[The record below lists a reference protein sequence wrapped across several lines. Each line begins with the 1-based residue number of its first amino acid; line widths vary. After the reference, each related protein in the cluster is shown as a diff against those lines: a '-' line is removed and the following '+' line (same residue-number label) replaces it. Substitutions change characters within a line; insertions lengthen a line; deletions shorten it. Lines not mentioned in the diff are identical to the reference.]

1 MKTASHSFLVL
12 GTILLILLVRVGAA
26 EPYHLLKEIPLG
38 GEGGWDY
45 LAVDPVGHR
54 LYVSH
59 ASKVVVVDTRTDA
72 VVGEIADTPGVH
84 GIAIASQLGRAYT
97 SNGRENRVS
106 VVDLGTLKTLSKVD
120 TETNPDA
127 ILFESGQSEVYA
139 FNGRSRSASVIATG
153 SGKAVETIPLGGK
166 PEFAQAD
173 SAAGRIYDCIE
184 DKNEVVAIDT
194 KTHSV
199 VARWPVAPGEEP
211 AGMGIDLVHHRLF
224 LGCGNEKLIVLDNTD
239 GRMVAAIPAG
249 RGIDAAAFDPG
260 TQLAFTS
267 NGRDGTVTI
276 VHEDTPDKYSVVQ
289 TLVTELSA
297 RTMALDPDSHKLY
310 LASARFETVPA
321 GSRKRPPMVPDSFK
335 LLVYAH
341 TP

>member
-1 MKTASHSFLVL
+1 MKTTFHTFPVLV
-12 GTILLILLVRVGAA
+12 TILLVLFVKTQAA

-59 ASKVVVVDTRTDA
+59 TSKVVVVDTHSDT
-72 VVGEIADTPGVH
+72 VVGEITDTPGIH
-84 GIAIASQLGRAYT
+84 GIAVASKLGRAFT
-97 SNGRENRVS
+97 SNGRENKVS
-106 VVDLGTLKTLSKVD
+106 VVDLGTLKTLSKVG

-139 FNGRSRSASVIATG
+139 FNGRSRSASVIEAG
-153 SGKAVETIPLGGK
+153 SGKAVVTIPLGGK

-173 SAAGRIYDCIE
+173 SLAGRIYDNIE
-184 DKNEVVAIDT
+184 DKNEVVVIDT
-194 KTHSV
+194 KTHSIV
-199 VARWPVAPGEEP
+199 GHWPVAPGEEP

-224 LGCGNEKLIVLDNTD
+224 LGCGNGKLVVLNTTD
-239 GRMVAAIPAG
+239 GQVVAAVPAG
-249 RGIDAAAFDPG
+249 RGIDAVAFDPG

-276 VHEDTPDKYSVVQ
+276 VHEDTRDKYSVVQ
-289 TLVTELSA
+289 TLVTELGA

-310 LASARFETVPA
+310 LASARFEAAPK
-321 GSRKRPPMVPDSFK
+321 GPGRRPPMVPGSFK
-335 LLVYAH
+335 LLVYALS
-341 TP
+341 P